1 MIPCPNC
8 GTAIPDERIVDRADA
23 RPYAECPDCWEVHPV
38 SARRENGVVD
48 TSRQPRADDAS
59 P

>member
-38 SARRENGVVD
+38 SAP
-48 TSRQPRADDAS
+48 PRA
-59 P
+59 